1 MKISKFDKKNLQ
13 ALRIEMQA
21 LLEKYGAQTNLEIKV
36 GNMSFSDAEVNI
48 KVKATVIGAETFDD
62 AILKTTAA
70 AAISSCVITV
80 GHTKCHGFI
89 SVAKRA
95 KCSNVISLVQSVGS
109 HGLQPKKLRT
119 AYFPER
125 ENKCLQPWLT
135 AVYYN

>member
-21 LLEKYGAQTNLEIKV
+21 LLEKYGAQANLEIKV

-70 AAISSCVITV
+70 ANKLRLKNDSGDQLVRYNSRAHKMPWIY
-80 GHTKCHGFI
+80 KCGKTGKMFKCDLAG
-89 SVAKRA
+89 AKRRFIWVA
-95 KCSNVISLVQSVGS
+95 
-109 HGLQPKKLRT
+109 
-119 AYFPER
+119 A
-125 ENKCLQPWLT
+125 
-135 AVYYN
+135 